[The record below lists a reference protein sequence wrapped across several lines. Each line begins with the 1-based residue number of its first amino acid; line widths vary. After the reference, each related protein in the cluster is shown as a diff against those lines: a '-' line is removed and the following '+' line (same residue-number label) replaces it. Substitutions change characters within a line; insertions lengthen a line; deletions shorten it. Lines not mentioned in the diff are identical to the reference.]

1 MVLFGAIK
9 YLMVGILCIVLGLA
23 TWRKHRL
30 SLVHRANYSAVKPEN
45 IIAYTSLVGF
55 GVTLIGIGICLTGML
70 NFVTRSFLMRL
81 PAIAGMIAG
90 FVFINKA
97 QREYNG

>member
-1 MVLFGAIK
+1 
-9 YLMVGILCIVLGLA
+9 
-23 TWRKHRL
+23 
-30 SLVHRANYSAVKPEN
+30 SLVHSANYSAVKPEN

-70 NFVTRSFLMRL
+70 NFVTRSLLMRL

-97 QREYNG
+97 QREYNE

>member
-9 YLMVGILCIVLGLA
+9 YLLVGILCIVLGLA
-23 TWRKHRL
+23 TWKKHRL
-30 SLVHRANYSAVKPEN
+30 SLVHSAGYSAVKPEN

-55 GVTLIGIGICLTGML
+55 GVTFIGIGICLTGML

-90 FVFINKA
+90 FIFINKA

>member
-1 MVLFGAIK
+1 MIAFGAIK
-9 YLMVGILCIVLGLA
+9 YLLAGILCIVLGLA

-30 SLVHRANYSAVKPEN
+30 SLVHNADYSAVKPEH

-70 NFVTRSFLMRL
+70 SFVTRSFLMRL
-81 PAIAGMIAG
+81 PACAGIIAG
-90 FVFINKA
+90 FIFINKA

>member
-1 MVLFGAIK
+1 M
-9 YLMVGILCIVLGLA
+9 
-23 TWRKHRL
+23 
-30 SLVHRANYSAVKPEN
+30 KPEN

-70 NFVTRSFLMRL
+70 NFVTRSFLMRI

-90 FVFINKA
+90 FIFINKA